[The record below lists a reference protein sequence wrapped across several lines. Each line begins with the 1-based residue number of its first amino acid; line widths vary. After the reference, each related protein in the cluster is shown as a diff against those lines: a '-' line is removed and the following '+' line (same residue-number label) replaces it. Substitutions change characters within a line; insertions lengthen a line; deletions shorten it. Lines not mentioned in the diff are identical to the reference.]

1 MSNIDKNKFDTWF
14 EGNRDTL
21 INNIKDIFNQ
31 EKVEFES
38 TTSDDQNLADQ
49 VNAEEFPRVGI
60 QFSSSDDSSHLQ
72 HLITVDSNSVLN
84 LYSWMSGEK
93 IKDTLD
99 EEQWKKFQ
107 EGIEQFLLNVS
118 NSIEDEAMTFTV
130 QNLTVSQ
137 YDSGDDFSVLLPLD
151 SGLSVSHNFKLGKDT
166 ISVNQYSWIKNTSDN
181 DSVDVSRAEF
191 DSFSSENGEDG
202 DPRNID
208 MLLDVELEVLVE
220 LGRKSMKI
228 RDVLKL
234 GKGSLIEL
242 NKTAGEP
249 LTIYVNNRKLAE
261 GEVVV
266 VDDNFG
272 IRITKLASPKERIK
286 SLG

>member
-1 MSNIDKNKFDTWF
+1 MSNIDKNKLDTWF
-14 EGNRDTL
+14 ERNHDSL
-21 INNIKDIFNQ
+21 INNIKESFNQ
-31 EKVEFES
+31 KKVEFES
-38 TTSDDQNLADQ
+38 TTSDEQNLSDQ

-118 NSIEDEAMTFTV
+118 NSIEDETMTFTV

>member
-1 MSNIDKNKFDTWF
+1 MSNIDKNKLDTWL
-14 EGNRDTL
+14 EGNHDSL
-21 INNIKDIFNQ
+21 INNIKESFNQ
-31 EKVEFES
+31 KKVEFES
-38 TTSDDQNLADQ
+38 TTADDQNLLDQ
-49 VNAEEFPRVGI
+49 VNTEEFPCVGI
-60 QFSSSDDSSHLQ
+60 QFSSSDIQ
-72 HLITVDSNSVLN
+72 HLITVDLNSGLN
-84 LYSWMSGEK
+84 LYSLMSGEK

-118 NSIEDEAMTFTV
+118 NSIEDETMTFTV

-137 YDSGDDFSVLLPLD
+137 YDSSDDCSILLPLD
-151 SGLSVSHNFKLGKDT
+151 SGLSVSHKFNLGKDT
-166 ISVNQYSWIKNTSDN
+166 ISVNQYSWSKSTSDD

-191 DSFSSENGEDG
+191 DSFSSENGENG
-202 DPRNID
+202 NPRNID

-242 NKTAGEP
+242 NKAAGEP

>member
-14 EGNRDTL
+14 EGNRGSL
-21 INNIKDIFNQ
+21 INNIKEIFNQ

-166 ISVNQYSWIKNTSDN
+166 ISVNQYSWIKNTSDD

>member
-1 MSNIDKNKFDTWF
+1 
-14 EGNRDTL
+14 
-21 INNIKDIFNQ
+21 
-31 EKVEFES
+31 
-38 TTSDDQNLADQ
+38 
-49 VNAEEFPRVGI
+49 
-60 QFSSSDDSSHLQ
+60 
-72 HLITVDSNSVLN
+72 
-84 LYSWMSGEK
+84 
-93 IKDTLD
+93 
-99 EEQWKKFQ
+99 
-107 EGIEQFLLNVS
+107 
-118 NSIEDEAMTFTV
+118 
-130 QNLTVSQ
+130 
-137 YDSGDDFSVLLPLD
+137 
-151 SGLSVSHNFKLGKDT
+151 
-166 ISVNQYSWIKNTSDN
+166 
-181 DSVDVSRAEF
+181 
-191 DSFSSENGEDG
+191 
-202 DPRNID
+202 

-266 VDDNFG
+266 IDDNFG

>member
-1 MSNIDKNKFDTWF
+1 MSNIDKNKLDTWL
-14 EGNRDTL
+14 EGNHDSL
-21 INNIKDIFNQ
+21 INNIKESFNQ
-31 EKVEFES
+31 KKVEFES
-38 TTSDDQNLADQ
+38 TTADDQNLLDQ
-49 VNAEEFPRVGI
+49 VNTEEFPCVGI
-60 QFSSSDDSSHLQ
+60 QFSSSDIQ
-72 HLITVDSNSVLN
+72 HLITVDLNSGLN
-84 LYSWMSGEK
+84 LYSLMSGEK

-107 EGIEQFLLNVS
+107 EGIELFLLNIS
-118 NSIEDEAMTFTV
+118 NSVEDETMKFTV
-130 QNLTVSQ
+130 QNLTVT
-137 YDSGDDFSVLLPLD
+137 YCDSLDETSLSLPLD
-151 SGLSVSHNFKLGKDT
+151 GGLSASYKFKLGKDT
-166 ISVNQYSWIKNTSDN
+166 ISVNQYLWAKNNSDE
-181 DSVDVSRAEF
+181 DFVDVSRAEF
-191 DSFSSENGEDG
+191 DSFSSENGENG
-202 DPRNID
+202 NPRNID

-228 RDVLKL
+228 KDVLKL

>member
-1 MSNIDKNKFDTWF
+1 MSNIDKNKFDKWF

-166 ISVNQYSWIKNTSDN
+166 ISVNQYSWIKNTSDD

>member
-1 MSNIDKNKFDTWF
+1 MSDIDKSKLYSWF
-14 EGNRDTL
+14 ETNRDSI
-21 INNIKDIFNQ
+21 INTIQEVFNQ
-31 EKVEFES
+31 KKVEIE
-38 TTSDDQNLADQ
+38 TTPLDDQNLADQ
-49 VNAEEFPRVGI
+49 AISEDFPCVGI
-60 QFSSSDDSSHLQ
+60 QFFSSEDSSHLQ
-72 HLITVDSNSVLN
+72 HLITIDTDTALN
-84 LYSWMSGEK
+84 LYSWMSEEK
-93 IKDTLD
+93 MEKTFS
-99 EEQWKKFQ
+99 EEQWVKFHDGL
-107 EGIEQFLLNVS
+107 EEFLQKVS
-118 NSIEDEAMTFTV
+118 DSVDEETMRFTF

-137 YDSGDDFSVLLPLD
+137 FESGDEFLKILPLE
-151 SGLSVSHNFKLGKDT
+151 SGLSASHKFMFGKN
-166 ISVNQYSWIKNTSDN
+166 IVAVKQYSWSKSISD
-181 DSVDVSRAEF
+181 DDFVDVSRAEF
-191 DSFSSENGEDG
+191 DSFTSESDRNGS
-202 DPRNID
+202 PRNID

-266 VDDNFG
+266 IDDNFG